1 MAAAGVRPGL
11 GDGKGASVDDATDAA
26 VAAAIGDGDKH
37 GVTALEVAAWQGHT
51 HVVDYLLRR
60 GRASQMMLARSSNAC

>member
-1 MAAAGVRPGL
+1 VMNRFHFL
-11 GDGKGASVDDATDAA
+11 LSISTC
-26 VAAAIGDGDKH
+26 AAI
-37 GVTALEVAAWQGHT
+37 VWQGHT